1 MAWIVVIIIIVV
13 FVAVKSKPTKKPLEK
28 YISYPENIVKSDNER
43 RERIARGEHD
53 DMYLAY
59 KDHHRGKSLAQIEQY
74 IKAKREEGG
83 DYWSNSRLEYKVL
96 MDLARPL
103 EISRNAEI
111 KQLVESEQIYQYSY
125 TKLLEYYRIITY
137 NPQIYAGFN
146 LNLLNDALEKAS
158 FQKFNPEL
166 IKKPPSTAVRWLIAR
181 EKEGEYIASEL
192 NDIAGKMEKQEL
204 PEEAY
209 KRQRK
214 NIQSNISKAK
224 KEGNWLKTEELEQKL
239 ITLKNQK
246 INPT

>member
-13 FVAVKSKPTKKPLEK
+13 FVAIKSKPTKKPPVK
-28 YISYPENIVKSDNER
+28 YISYPENIVESDNER

-53 DMYLAY
+53 EMYLAY
-59 KDHHRGKSLAQIEQY
+59 QDHHQGKSLAQIEQY

-111 KQLVESEQIYQYSY
+111 KQLIESDQIYQYSY
-125 TKLLEYYRIITY
+125 SKLLEYYRMITY
-137 NPQIYAGFN
+137 NPHIYAGFN

-158 FQKFNPEL
+158 FQKFHPEL
-166 IKKPPSTAVRWLIAR
+166 ITKTPSTVLIWLNTR
-181 EKEGEYIASEL
+181 KKKGEYIASKL
-192 NDIAGKMEKQEL
+192 NDIATEMAEQES

-224 KEGNWLKTEELEQKL
+224 KENNWLKTEEFEQKL
-239 ITLKNQK
+239 INLEKTKGS
-246 INPT
+246 